1 MKILEIMKL
10 WSLATMLKAIEQTK
24 EASTFVYDR
33 YFKTKAEGILGNTAE
48 LKIKKGA
55 GIVLRTIAP
64 GADRLVKDMGDV
76 FLLTI
81 KLPRFGLSDQI
92 LAHEINEFESLEGKA
107 KVESVSQK
115 IAKILKEHKNDYMTT
130 IEYMCTGA
138 LFGRVVD
145 GEGKILLEFNT
156 TAPKVEFKNKEINK
170 VLNEIDDALVDELG
184 KEVPYE
190 VLASRTFLNR
200 LAAKA
205 LAADLFKSNEAKWIK
220 QADNK
225 RVLEI
230 QGTTFIPY
238 NPSFKDENGN
248 KKQYILD
255 GEAIVIPTSE
265 DVFQFVYGR
274 ADHTDALKSAPKLFF
289 AAAPEKLDKGKGW
302 GIETETKP
310 LPYCVRPGAL
320 IKLKFSA

>member
-1 MKILEIMKL
+1 MNILEIMKL
-10 WSLATMLKAIEQTK
+10 WTLSTMLKAIEQTK

-33 YFKTKAEGILGNTAE
+33 YFKTKAEGILGQTAE

-55 GIVLRTIAP
+55 GIVLKTIAP

-156 TAPKVEFKNKEINK
+156 TAPKVEFKNKEITK

-205 LAADLFKSNEAKWIK
+205 LAADLFKSNEAKWVK

-265 DVFQFVYGR
+265 DVFHFIYGR
-274 ADHTDALKSAPKLFF
+274 ADHTEALKSAPKLFF
-289 AAAPEKLDKGKGW
+289 AAAPEKLGKGKGW